1 MSFDKGD
8 MVATQNINNTDHP
21 DTTINTNSKIT
32 TGQNI
37 NKNMYIKHITVTI

>member
-21 DTTINTNSKIT
+21 DTTINTNSKTT
-32 TGQNI
+32 TGQT
-37 NKNMYIKHITVTI
+37 IKKYVH